1 MRLREDL
8 HKELEPHG
16 LIGPHTGIL
25 RLLNVLG
32 PTSQNELAEQ
42 MYIDKASMVKFLDQL
57 EKSKLVLRRAS
68 KEDRRIKFIEITA
81 KGTAKLQA
89 ANKLREQLEH
99 KFLSVL
105 DADERAA
112 VLKAMPKLWSG
123 S

>member
-1 MRLREDL
+1 
-8 HKELEPHG
+8 
-16 LIGPHTGIL
+16 
-25 RLLNVLG
+25 
-32 PTSQNELAEQ
+32 

-81 KGTAKLQA
+81 KGTTKLQL

-105 DADERAA
+105 DPDERAA